1 MNEVTEKQE
10 QQVAAEADG
19 ARAAADGSAAATP
32 TGSAEGLERNPVDTR
47 PAILSIHE
55 LDKSYEVDGERQPI
69 LRDIDLTVHEGEFV
83 SIVGHSGCGKST
95 LLKIVAGLVGYDTGE
110 VVRNGRPVTGP
121 DTDCGVVFQEHRL
134 LPWLTIEENIGFG
147 LPKHD
152 RAAWKRAVRDYI
164 RLVHLDGFEHA
175 YPSQL
180 SGGMSQ
186 RAAIARGLVTH
197 PKLLLLDEP
206 LGALDAM
213 TRMEMQQELL
223 RIWRGEG
230 TTMVMVTH
238 DIPEAIYL
246 GERVVVMGARPGRIE
261 EIVDIDSPNAKV
273 RGSSD
278 FTYYEQRIY
287 RHFFT
292 DTEKVPEYTI

>member
-1 MNEVTEKQE
+1 MSE
-10 QQVAAEADG
+10 QAKIAA
-19 ARAAADGSAAATP
+19 P
-32 TGSAEGLERNPVDTR
+32 IERNEAPSLV
-47 PAILSIHE
+47 IHGLS
-55 LDKSYEVDGERQPI
+55 KSYEVDGVRAPVLE
-69 LRDIDLTVHEGEFV
+69 DIDLTVREGEFV

-95 LLKIVAGLVGYDTGE
+95 LLKIVAGLVGYDEGE
-110 VVRNGRPVTGP
+110 IVRNGRPVTGP

-134 LPWLTIEENIGFG
+134 LPWLTIEENVGFG
-147 LPKHD
+147 IPKRD
-152 RAAWKRAVRDYI
+152 AAAWKRTVDEYI
-164 RLVHLDGFEHA
+164 HLVHLDGFENA

-213 TRMEMQQELL
+213 TRMEMQHELL
-223 RIWRGEG
+223 RIWREEG

-238 DIPEAIYL
+238 DIPEAVYL
-246 GERVVVMGARPGRIE
+246 SERVVVMGARPGRVE

-273 RGSSD
+273 RGSAD
-278 FTYYEQRIY
+278 FSHYQQRIY
-287 RHFFT
+287 RHFFK
-292 DTEKVPEYTI
+292 DAEKAPEYAI